1 MSSDWISFVK
11 NFAAIN
17 NIPYGQA
24 LRIAGPYYHQQKGS
38 CGTRPRKSP
47 GRKKKRKGGVVV
59 RADQYNKMAGDILGY
74 GGAKAQKGALAA
86 LLSGLDAQVKIN

>member
-11 NFAAIN
+11 AFANTNGIS
-17 NIPYGQA
+17 YGQA
-24 LRIAGPYYHQQKGS
+24 LKLAGPYYHQQKG
-38 CGTRPRKSP
+38 TRST
-47 GRKKKRKGGVVV
+47 GRKKKRTGGVVV
-59 RADQYNKMAGDILGY
+59 RADKYNRMASDILGY